1 MAKKPNK
8 KIPAGAGKNGDAKV
22 NKSAAI
28 RDYLKANKKAMPK
41 QIVAAL
47 KEKGIDV
54 SPNMVSIIKAK
65 SKVKRARRQATA
77 ATAAHESGA
86 RSKSSKADG
95 LDAALAAGSAS
106 AVAGW
111 SPMIDFAGQTA
122 KIGQRLQPTANA
134 TGQMVMIGT
143 PVAVVAV

>member
-8 KIPAGAGKNGDAKV
+8 KLPAGAGKNGDAKV

-95 LDAALAAGSAS
+95 LDAALILYKAAQ
-106 AVAGW
+106 
-111 SPMIDFAGQTA
+111 GQEAPAT
-122 KIGQRLQPTANA
+122 KIRAAFLRLVELL
-134 TGQMVMIGT
+134 G
-143 PVAVVAV
+143 

>member
-8 KIPAGAGKNGDAKV
+8 KLPAGTGKNGDAKV

-65 SKVKRARRQATA
+65 SKVKRARRQRI
-77 ATAAHESGA
+77 G
-86 RSKSSKADG
+86 RNG
-95 LDAALAAGSAS
+95 LAPNRAPDRNR
-106 AVAGW
+106 
-111 SPMIDFAGQTA
+111 A
-122 KIGQRLQPTANA
+122 KPTDW
-134 TGQMVMIGT
+134 TL
-143 PVAVVAV
+143 P

>member
-8 KIPAGAGKNGDAKV
+8 KMPAGAGKNGDAKV

-95 LDAALAAGSAS
+95 LDAALILYKAAQ
-106 AVAGW
+106 
-111 SPMIDFAGQTA
+111 GQEA
-122 KIGQRLQPTANA
+122 PVVKIRAAFLRLVELL
-134 TGQMVMIGT
+134 G
-143 PVAVVAV
+143 